1 MKRNIKQS
9 LIVTAMLI
17 LTLVSCSNIG
27 MGVNSKVAR
36 TVSHHIGA
44 LAFKSVTVDIFNSPI
59 FESETP

>member
-1 MKRNIKQS
+1 
-9 LIVTAMLI
+9 MLI